1 MENLGIFIL
10 HALQIALS
18 LCRKVTMNGSTL
30 MEAKP
35 GSDGSHKELL
45 ELLIFI
51 FDIFPKPARTFVR
64 RALLKYNN
72 HRPI

>member
-1 MENLGIFIL
+1 
-10 HALQIALS
+10 
-18 LCRKVTMNGSTL
+18 MNGSTL